1 MKESYEGKELV
12 NMQDETYLILNELVY
27 KNIKCVFAQKKGTEE
42 RCFFQLSDDEVPK
55 LIAINSEK
63 LLDSLSKELLEQSR
77 KDNKPRK
84 IMPEENIADYLA
96 YLDEFYKGQLTTI
109 I

>member
-1 MKESYEGKELV
+1 MKESYVGKELV
-12 NMQDETYLILNELVY
+12 NLQDETYLILNELVY
-27 KNIKCVFAQKKGTEE
+27 KNIKCVFAQKKGTED
-42 RCFFQLSDDEVPK
+42 RCFFQLSDDDVPK

-63 LLDSLSKELLEQSR
+63 LLDSLSKELLEESR

-84 IMPEENIADYLA
+84 IGENESIADYLA
-96 YLDEFYKGQLTTI
+96 YLDDFYKGQLSTI